1 MSALIL
7 NPKVKQQLDSCF
19 FEVFQTMPE
28 RYFSAPGRTEISGN
42 HTDHQHGCVLAGAVN
57 LDTVAAVRV
66 NGTNKIRI
74 QSKGYPMCE
83 VSLEQLTPV
92 ESEIKLYACSG
103 SWCCCPVCTV
113 WLRSEGF

>member
-19 FEVFQTMPE
+19 SEVFQTMPE

-57 LDTVAAVRV
+57 LDIVAAVRV

-92 ESEIKLYACSG
+92 ESEIKLNACSG
-103 SWCCCPVCTV
+103 SWCCCSVCTV
-113 WLRSEGF
+113 WL